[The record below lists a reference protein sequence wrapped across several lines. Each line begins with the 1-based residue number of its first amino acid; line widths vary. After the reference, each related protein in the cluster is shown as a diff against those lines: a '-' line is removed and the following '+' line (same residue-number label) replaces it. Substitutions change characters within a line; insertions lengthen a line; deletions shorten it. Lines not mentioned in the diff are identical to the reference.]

1 MIQKVETLH
10 PERIEETLTRLSK
23 KLKRKNL
30 PPIVVRS
37 HTTQERVIEV
47 PIDEAHPDIL
57 IKKTLI
63 DHIYEIDIPDE
74 SAYIKNKGVEY
85 VAKVEQTAGEE
96 NLIWMADESEDLW
109 KEAAENYGKGM
120 IPCDHCGRRI
130 NRTRGYVFK
139 NGAGKLLCIG
149 STCVDEYFGID
160 VEKLLDMR
168 SIIGEA
174 IFAGGLDDETRE
186 MLRSYKSDLGLWRQF
201 FAVSRH
207 LIKIE
212 GYISKSKVE
221 MGQARQSTASSTNAI
236 LSVLNTCHT
245 DLKEEFEKQYRK
257 ELNDIEA
264 WKSFLNFY
272 ETLDPKSN
280 FETNMKSIVLTMDVT
295 RDGIMA
301 YAVWK
306 HYLETV
312 IKPREEAAK
321 KARKPSEWIGKEGE
335 RIETDVLVLKSIEKA
350 RESMGYGYKSCYYIN
365 KMITP
370 EGNLLTWFG
379 SKPMEEETECRIRA
393 TVKKH
398 EEYRGEKIT
407 VVTRV
412 MEKVVENGSRISI
425 I

>member
-37 HTTQERVIEV
+37 HTVRERVIGV
-47 PIDEAHPDIL
+47 PIDDAHPDIL

-85 VAKVEQTAGEE
+85 VAKVEQTSGEE
-96 NLIWMADESEDLW
+96 NLIWMADESECLW
-109 KEAAENYGKGM
+109 KEAVENYGKGM

-139 NGAGKLLCIG
+139 NGNGKLICIG

-174 IFAGGLDDETRE
+174 IFAGGLDEETRE

-201 FAVSRH
+201 FAVARH
-207 LIKIE
+207 LIKTE
-212 GYISKSKVE
+212 GYISKSKAE
-221 MGQARQSTASSTNAI
+221 MGEARSSTASSTTSI
-236 LSVLNTCHT
+236 LGILNSARRS
-245 DLKEEFEKQYRK
+245 DLIEKFEEQYRK
-257 ELNDIEA
+257 ELHDLDA
-264 WKSFLNFY
+264 WESFVRFY
-272 ETLDPKSN
+272 ENLEPVSN
-280 FETNMKSIVLTMDVT
+280 FEANMKTIVNTMDVT

-321 KARKPSEWIGKEGE
+321 KARKPSEWMGKEGE
-335 RIETDVLVLKSIEKA
+335 RIETDVLVLKSIEK
-350 RESMGYGYKSCYYIN
+350 EGGYGYNSCYYIN
-365 KMITP
+365 KMITS

-412 MEKVVENGSRISI
+412 MGKSV
-425 I
+425 